1 MRMKSLERLR
11 SLQNNGGGREERG
24 DKIEGRWRENWKGEG
39 ESMYLKR
46 RRETADSNEE
56 NSSKM
61 KWEEKKWYDSWK
73 VTEVRVNKN
82 VF

>member
-24 DKIEGRWRENWKGEG
+24 DKIEGRCRENWRGER